1 MTTAGLTGAAV
12 TDEVDGSSPTMTT
25 LRERAAELFA
35 QKGFAATSVREIAA
49 AAGVTKPTLYYHFG
63 SKEGLIRDLITDA
76 LVPFVESLRYAA
88 ANEEPLGTVLSRI
101 ASERFAYADTH
112 PATTTLV
119 CRLAHE
125 PPDPAFAG
133 LLFELQQE
141 AVNVLTERFRAAHRR
156 GEIESAEARLLALN
170 FLGAL
175 LMHARARLAGARDAR
190 SATGIAEDVVQ
201 LFLMGAG
208 VRPQR

>member
-1 MTTAGLTGAAV
+1 MAGLTG
-12 TDEVDGSSPTMTT
+12 TEVAEGLDGSSLTVTT

-35 QKGFAATSVREIAA
+35 KKGFAGASVREIAA

-63 SKEGLIRDLITDA
+63 SKEGLIRDLIADA
-76 LVPFVESLRYAA
+76 LVPFVDSLRSAA
-88 ANEEPLGTVLSRI
+88 ADEEPLRAVLTRI

-112 PATTTLV
+112 PATTTLI

-125 PPDPAFAG
+125 PPDPAFAD
-133 LLFELQQE
+133 LLVDLQQE
-141 AVNVLTERFRAAHRR
+141 AVQVLIERFRIAHRR
-156 GEIESAEARLLALN
+156 GEIESGGCRLLALN

-175 LMHARARLAGARDAR
+175 LMHARARLSGARDGR
-190 SATGIAEDVVQ
+190 SAPGIAEDVVQ

-208 VRPQR
+208 VRPQK